1 MEGIANSRA
10 AGCAATSNLYVSL
23 RTNFAQLNQMQID
36 GNLSKTVGKLHV
48 FGDLALRSLA
58 SPFAADAKPINRTT

>member
-1 MEGIANSRA
+1 
-10 AGCAATSNLYVSL
+10 
-23 RTNFAQLNQMQID
+23 MQID